1 MFIKL
6 GNHKTTIR
14 NVGVTQ
20 RKEREREEMRRR
32 ILDAALRLFLEQG
45 FEKTSIRNIAE
56 AIEYSP
62 ATIYLYYKDKNELLF
77 ALHQEAFLK
86 MMAELG
92 QVVVVKEPFERLTEM
107 GRKYIKYAL
116 ENPEMYDLMF
126 IMTAPMETLDC
137 RDEVWEDGLKSFCL
151 LKTVVAQCSAAGY
164 FKNQDVETT
173 SLTIWAYM
181 HGLVTIYLKN
191 RLNMFGDDRQMER
204 INQSFEQFVNMI
216 QKETEHP
223 TQERG

>member
-1 MFIKL
+1 
-6 GNHKTTIR
+6 
-14 NVGVTQ
+14 
-20 RKEREREEMRRR
+20 MRRR

>member
-1 MFIKL
+1 
-6 GNHKTTIR
+6 
-14 NVGVTQ
+14 
-20 RKEREREEMRRR
+20 MRRR

-204 INQSFEQFVNMI
+204 INQSFGQFVNMI

-223 TQERG
+223 TQECG

>member
-1 MFIKL
+1 
-6 GNHKTTIR
+6 
-14 NVGVTQ
+14 
-20 RKEREREEMRRR
+20 MRRR

-126 IMTAPMETLDC
+126 VMTAPMETLDC
-137 RDEVWEDGLKSFCL
+137 RDGVWEDGLKSFCL

-191 RLNMFGDDRQMER
+191 RLNMFGDDRQLER

>member
-1 MFIKL
+1 
-6 GNHKTTIR
+6 
-14 NVGVTQ
+14 VGVIE

-32 ILDAALRLFLEQG
+32 ILDAALHLFLEQG

-77 ALHQEAFLK
+77 ALHQEAFMK
-86 MMAELG
+86 MMVELG
-92 QVVVVKEPFERLTEM
+92 QVIAVKEPFERLVEM

-126 IMTAPMETLDC
+126 VMVAPMETLAC

-151 LKTVVAQCSAAGY
+151 LQTVVEQCIAAGY

-191 RLNMFGDDRQMER
+191 RLNMFGDDRSIER
-204 INQSFEQFVNMI
+204 VRESFELFIKMM
-216 QKETEHP
+216 K
-223 TQERG
+223 

>member
-1 MFIKL
+1 
-6 GNHKTTIR
+6 
-14 NVGVTQ
+14 
-20 RKEREREEMRRR
+20 MRRR

-92 QVVVVKEPFERLTEM
+92 QVSTVEEPFERLTEM
-107 GRKYIKYAL
+107 GQKYIKYAL

-126 IMTAPMETLDC
+126 VMTAPMETLDC

-164 FKNQDVETT
+164 FNNQDVETT

-191 RLNMFGDDRQMER
+191 RLNMFGDDRQLER
-204 INQSFEQFVNMI
+204 INQSFRQFVDMI

-223 TQERG
+223 IWEHR

>member
-1 MFIKL
+1 MC
-6 GNHKTTIR
+6 
-14 NVGVTQ
+14 
-20 RKEREREEMRRR
+20 
-32 ILDAALRLFLEQG
+32 
-45 FEKTSIRNIAE
+45 S
-56 AIEYSP
+56 S
-62 ATIYLYYKDKNELLF
+62 
-77 ALHQEAFLK
+77 
-86 MMAELG
+86 
-92 QVVVVKEPFERLTEM
+92 
-107 GRKYIKYAL
+107 
-116 ENPEMYDLMF
+116 DL
-126 IMTAPMETLDC
+126 
-137 RDEVWEDGLKSFCL
+137 GLKSFCL